1 MNLETITNIIKEE
14 TNINIL
20 ENTRQREFIELRSV
34 ANKYMKEE
42 LNYTQ
47 QEIADAY
54 IQLGKKIK
62 RLSVR
67 HSINNYEVYSKYN
80 IKLNKVYNRMLLYN
94 AKKANVI
101 KFIKN
106 LNEDEIEKVNN
117 FINLE
122 MAF

>member
-42 LNYTQ
+42 LDYTQ
-47 QEIADAY
+47 QQIADAY
-54 IQLGKKIK
+54 VQLGKKIK
-62 RLSVR
+62 RLSIR

-80 IKLNKVYNRMLLYN
+80 IKLNKIYNRVLLHN

>member
-42 LNYTQ
+42 LDYTQ
-47 QEIADAY
+47 QQIADAY
-54 IQLGKKIK
+54 IRLGKKIK
-62 RLSVR
+62 RLSIR

>member
-42 LNYTQ
+42 LDYTQ
-47 QEIADAY
+47 QQIADDY
-54 IQLGKKIK
+54 IRLGKKIK

-80 IKLNKVYNRMLLYN
+80 IKLNKVYNRLLLYN

>member
-34 ANKYMKEE
+34 ANKYMKDE
-42 LNYTQ
+42 LDYTQ
-47 QEIADAY
+47 QQIADAY

-62 RLSVR
+62 RLSIR

-80 IKLNKVYNRMLLYN
+80 NKLNKIYNRVLLYN

>member
-42 LNYTQ
+42 LDYTQ
-47 QEIADAY
+47 QQIADAY
-54 IQLGKKIK
+54 IRLGKKIK
-62 RLSVR
+62 RLSIR

-80 IKLNKVYNRMLLYN
+80 NKLNKIYNRVLLHN

>member
-42 LNYTQ
+42 LDYTQ
-47 QEIADAY
+47 QQIADAY
-54 IQLGKKIK
+54 IRLGKKIK
-62 RLSVR
+62 RLSIR

-80 IKLNKVYNRMLLYN
+80 IKLNKIYNRVLLHN

>member
-47 QEIADAY
+47 QQIADAY

-67 HSINNYEVYSKYN
+67 HSINNYEIYSKYN